1 MIGPVS
7 SGRSYIM
14 LFIKQ
19 LLKYVLAFLGL
30 SGLALALWMVIYM
43 IRPLPMQSETIGMQ
57 VPAGASVRAI
67 ADQLVSAGVLNEPY
81 SFLLAVRLTGS
92 SSQLQAGDYAFNAP
106 LQALALIDL
115 LKHGTFDQF
124 KLQLTEGKT
133 FADFRQKLAQMPGIR
148 HDTLNMSDSE
158 LMQAVSGEA
167 VAPEGWFF
175 PDTYFMD
182 KQASDLEVYK
192 RAYQKM
198 VKYLEAAWESR
209 QPGLPYKTAYEAL
222 IMASI
227 VEKETGVETERPQI
241 AGVFV
246 NRLRLGMRLQ
256 TDPTVIYGMGSRYHG
271 NITRNDLQTDTPY
284 NTYTR
289 SGLPPTPIA
298 LPGLASIQAAL
309 HPAQTKA
316 LYFVANGQGR
326 HVFTNSLDEHNR
338 AVRAYQ
344 LKKH

>member
-1 MIGPVS
+1 MQ
-7 SGRSYIM
+7 
-14 LFIKQ
+14 FIRQ
-19 LLKYVLAFLGL
+19 CLKYVAALLGL
-30 SGLALALWMVIYM
+30 GGLMLTLWLVIFT
-43 IRPLPMQSETIGMQ
+43 IRPLPMSSETIGIQ
-57 VPAGASVRAI
+57 IPAGASVRSI
-67 ADQLVSAGVLNEPY
+67 ADQLVTAGILREPY
-81 SFLLAVRLTGS
+81 SFLAIVKLSGS
-92 SSQLQAGDYAFNAP
+92 GSRLQAGDYAFNAP
-106 LQALALIDL
+106 LQVLGLIDL
-115 LKHGTFDQF
+115 LQHGTFDQF

-148 HDTLNMSDSE
+148 HDTLNMSDME
-158 LMQAVSGEA
+158 LMQLVSGELTP
-167 VAPEGWFF
+167 PEGWFF
-175 PDTYFMD
+175 PDTYFID
-182 KQASDLEVYK
+182 TQSSDIDLYK

-198 VKYLEAAWESR
+198 QQYLSAAWETR
-209 QPGLPYKTAYEAL
+209 QAGLPYRSPYEAL

-256 TDPTVIYGMGSRYHG
+256 TDPTVIYGMGNRYQG
-271 NITRNDLQTDTPY
+271 NITRRDLLTDTPY

-298 LPGLASIQAAL
+298 MPGLASIQAAL
-309 HPAQTKA
+309 HPANTKA

-326 HVFTNSLDEHNR
+326 HVFTNSLEEHNK
-338 AVRAYQ
+338 AVRTYQ

>member
-1 MIGPVS
+1 
-7 SGRSYIM
+7 M
-14 LFIKQ
+14 LKKSF
-19 LLKYVLAFLGL
+19 KYALAIVGS
-30 SGLALALWMVIYM
+30 SGLALALWIVIYM
-43 IRPLPMQSETIGMQ
+43 IRPLPMAAETIGMQ
-57 VPAGASVRAI
+57 IPAGASVRGI
-67 ADQLVSAGVLNEPY
+67 ADQLVSAGVLSEPY
-81 SFLLAVRLTGS
+81 SFLLVVKLTGS
-92 SSQLQAGDYAFNAP
+92 GSRLQAGDYALNAP
-106 LQALALIDL
+106 LQVLGLIDL

-148 HDTLNMSDSE
+148 HETLNLSDME
-158 LMQAVSGEA
+158 LMQLVSGEA

-175 PDTYFMD
+175 PDTYFID
-182 KQASDLEVYK
+182 SNSSDIDMYK

-198 VKYLEAAWESR
+198 QKYLAAAWETR
-209 QPGLPYKTAYEAL
+209 QSGLPYKTPYEAL
-222 IMASI
+222 VMASI
-227 VEKETGVETERPQI
+227 VEKETGVEVERPQI

-256 TDPTVIYGMGSRYHG
+256 TDPTVIYGMGSRYQG
-271 NITRNDLQTDTPY
+271 NITRRDLLTDTPY

-309 HPAQTKA
+309 HPANTRA

-326 HVFTNSLDEHNR
+326 HVFTSTLEEHNK

>member
-1 MIGPVS
+1 
-7 SGRSYIM
+7 M
-14 LFIKQ
+14 LKKSF
-19 LLKYVLAFLGL
+19 KYALAIVGS
-30 SGLALALWMVIYM
+30 SGLALALWIVIYM
-43 IRPLPMQSETIGMQ
+43 IRPLPMAAETIGMQ
-57 VPAGASVRAI
+57 IPAGASVRGI
-67 ADQLVSAGVLNEPY
+67 ADQLVSAGVLSEPY
-81 SFLLAVRLTGS
+81 SFLLVVKLTGS
-92 SSQLQAGDYAFNAP
+92 GSRLQAGDYALNAP
-106 LQALALIDL
+106 LQVLGLIDL

-148 HDTLNMSDSE
+148 HETLNLSDME
-158 LMQAVSGEA
+158 LMQLVSGEA

-175 PDTYFMD
+175 PDTYFID
-182 KQASDLEVYK
+182 SNSSDIDMYK

-198 VKYLEAAWESR
+198 QKYLAAAWETR
-209 QPGLPYKTAYEAL
+209 QSGLPYKTPYEAL
-222 IMASI
+222 VMASI
-227 VEKETGVETERPQI
+227 VEKETGVEVERPQI

-256 TDPTVIYGMGSRYHG
+256 TDPTVIYGMGNRYQG
-271 NITRNDLQTDTPY
+271 NITRRDLLTDTPY

-309 HPAQTKA
+309 HPANTRA

-326 HVFTNSLDEHNR
+326 HVFTSTLEEHNK

>member
-1 MIGPVS
+1 
-7 SGRSYIM
+7 M
-14 LFIKQ
+14 LFIKRFFQ
-19 LLKYVLAFLGL
+19 YSLALLGL
-30 SGLALALWMVIYM
+30 TTLALAIWIVIFL
-43 IRPLPMQSETIGMQ
+43 IRPLPMASETIGMQ
-57 VPAGASVRAI
+57 IPAGASVRAI
-67 ADQLVSAGVLNEPY
+67 ADQLVASGVLTEPY
-81 SFLLAVRLTGS
+81 SFLLVVKLTGS
-92 SSQLQAGDYAFNAP
+92 ANKLQAGDYAFNTP
-106 LQALALIDL
+106 LQVMGLIDV

-148 HDTLNMSDSE
+148 HDTLMLSDQE
-158 LMQAVSGEA
+158 LMQQVSGQND
-167 VAPEGWFF
+167 APEGWFF
-175 PDTYFMD
+175 PDTYFLD
-182 KQASDLEVYK
+182 AQSSDLDLYK

-198 VKYLEAAWESR
+198 VQHLNQAWEQR
-209 QPGLPYKTAYEAL
+209 ALGLPYRTMYEAL

-227 VEKETGVETERPQI
+227 VEKETGVEEERPQI

-246 NRLRLGMRLQ
+246 NRLRKGMRLQ
-256 TDPTVIYGMGSRYHG
+256 TDPTVIYGMGTRYRG
-271 NITRNDLQTDTPY
+271 NISKKDLLADTPY

-309 HPAQTKA
+309 HPANTNA

-326 HVFTNSLDEHNR
+326 HVFTATLEAHNQ

-344 LKKH
+344 LKK

>member
-1 MIGPVS
+1 
-7 SGRSYIM
+7 M

-19 LLKYVLAFLGL
+19 CLKYGAALLGL
-30 SGLALALWMVIYM
+30 GGLALGIWMVIFM
-43 IRPLPMQSETIGMQ
+43 IRPLPMVSETIGLQ
-57 VPAGASVRAI
+57 IPAGASVRGI
-67 ADQLVSAGVLNEPY
+67 ADQLVAAGVLTEPY
-81 SFLLAVRLTGS
+81 SFLLLVRVTGS
-92 SSQLQAGDYAFNAP
+92 GSQLQAGDYALNTP
-106 LQALALIDL
+106 LQPWSLLDI

-133 FADFRQKLAQMPGIR
+133 FTDLRQKMAQLPGIR
-148 HDTLNMSDSE
+148 HDTVMLSDSE
-158 LMQAVSGEA
+158 LMKLVTGEYQH
-167 VAPEGWFF
+167 PEGWFF
-175 PDTYFMD
+175 PDTYFLNA
-182 KQASDLEVYK
+182 QSSDLDLYK

-198 VKYLEAAWESR
+198 LQHLTTAWESR
-209 QPGLPYKTAYEAL
+209 EAGLPYHSMYEAL
-222 IMASI
+222 VMASI
-227 VEKETGVETERPQI
+227 VEKETGVEEERPQI

-246 NRLRLGMRLQ
+246 NRLRKGMRLQ
-256 TDPTVIYGMGSRYHG
+256 TDPTVIYGMGTRYRG
-271 NITRNDLQTDTPY
+271 NITKKDLLTDTPY

-309 HPAQTKA
+309 HPAQTNA

-326 HVFTNSLDEHNR
+326 HVFTSSLDAHNQ

>member
-1 MIGPVS
+1 
-7 SGRSYIM
+7 M
-14 LFIKQ
+14 LKKSF
-19 LLKYVLAFLGL
+19 KYALAIVGS
-30 SGLALALWMVIYM
+30 SGLALALWIVIYM
-43 IRPLPMQSETIGMQ
+43 IRPLPMAAETIGMQ
-57 VPAGASVRAI
+57 IPAGASVRGI
-67 ADQLVSAGVLNEPY
+67 ADQLVSAGVLSEPY
-81 SFLLAVRLTGS
+81 SFLLVVKLTGS
-92 SSQLQAGDYAFNAP
+92 GSRLQAGDYALNAP
-106 LQALALIDL
+106 LQVLGLIDL

-148 HDTLNMSDSE
+148 HETLNLSDIE
-158 LMQAVSGEA
+158 LMQLVSGEA

-175 PDTYFMD
+175 PDTYFID
-182 KQASDLEVYK
+182 SNSSDIDMYK

-198 VKYLEAAWESR
+198 QKYLAAAWETR
-209 QPGLPYKTAYEAL
+209 QSGLPYKTPYEAL
-222 IMASI
+222 VMASI
-227 VEKETGVETERPQI
+227 VEKETGVEVERPQI

-256 TDPTVIYGMGSRYHG
+256 TDPTVIYGMGSRYQG
-271 NITRNDLQTDTPY
+271 NITRRDLLTDTPY

-309 HPAQTKA
+309 HPANTRA

-326 HVFTNSLDEHNR
+326 HVFTSTLEEHNK

>member
-1 MIGPVS
+1 M
-7 SGRSYIM
+7 M
-14 LFIKQ
+14 LKKSF
-19 LLKYVLAFLGL
+19 KYGLAIVGL
-30 SGLALALWMVIYM
+30 SGLALALWLVIYM
-43 IRPLPMQSETIGMQ
+43 IRPLPMAAETIGMQ
-57 VPAGASVRAI
+57 IPAGASVRGI
-67 ADQLVSAGVLNEPY
+67 ADQLVSAGVLSEPY
-81 SFLLAVRLTGS
+81 SFLLVVKLTGS
-92 SSQLQAGDYAFNAP
+92 GSRLQAGDYALNAP
-106 LQALALIDL
+106 LQVLGLIDL

-148 HDTLNMSDSE
+148 HETLNLSDTE
-158 LMQAVSGEA
+158 LMQLVSGEA

-175 PDTYFMD
+175 PDTYFID
-182 KQASDLEVYK
+182 SQSSDVDLYK

-198 VKYLEAAWESR
+198 QKYLAAAWETR
-209 QPGLPYKTAYEAL
+209 QSGLPYKTPYEAL
-222 IMASI
+222 VMASI
-227 VEKETGVETERPQI
+227 VEKETGVEVERPQI

-256 TDPTVIYGMGSRYHG
+256 TDPTVIYGMGSRYRG
-271 NITRNDLQTDTPY
+271 NITRRDLLTDTPY

-309 HPAQTKA
+309 HPANTRA

-326 HVFTNSLDEHNR
+326 HVFTSTLEDHNK

>member
-1 MIGPVS
+1 
-7 SGRSYIM
+7 M
-14 LFIKQ
+14 LFIKKC
-19 LLKYVLAFLGL
+19 LKYGAAVLGIL
-30 SGLALALWMVIYM
+30 GLALAIWLVIFM
-43 IRPLPMQSETIGMQ
+43 IRPLPMTSETIGMQ
-57 VPAGASVRAI
+57 IPAGASVRGI
-67 ADQLVSAGVLNEPY
+67 ADQLVTAGVLREPY
-81 SFLLAVRLTGS
+81 SFLAVIKLTGNGS
-92 SSQLQAGDYAFNAP
+92 RLQAGDYAFNAP
-106 LQALALIDL
+106 LQVLGLIDL

-133 FADFRQKLAQMPGIR
+133 FADFRAKLAQMPGIR
-148 HDTLNMSDSE
+148 HDTVNLSDME
-158 LMQAVSGEA
+158 LMQLVSGEST
-167 VAPEGWFF
+167 APEGWFF
-175 PDTYFMD
+175 PDTYFID
-182 KQASDLEVYK
+182 SQSSDLDLYK

-198 VKYLEAAWESR
+198 TQYLTAAWETR
-209 QPGLPYKTAYEAL
+209 QSGLPYKTPYEAL

-227 VEKETGVETERPQI
+227 VEKETGVEVERPQI

-271 NITRNDLQTDTPY
+271 NITRRDLLTDTPF

-289 SGLPPTPIA
+289 NGLPPTPIA

-309 HPAQTKA
+309 HPANTKA

-326 HVFTNSLDEHNR
+326 HVFTTTLEEHNK

>member
-1 MIGPVS
+1 
-7 SGRSYIM
+7 M

-19 LLKYVLAFLGL
+19 CVKYGVAALVLGAV
-30 SGLALALWMVIYM
+30 ALAVWMVIFM
-43 IRPLPMQSETIGMQ
+43 IRPLPMASETIGLQ
-57 VPAGASVRAI
+57 IPAGASVRGI
-67 ADQLVSAGVLNEPY
+67 ADQLVAAGVLTEPY
-81 SFLLAVRLTGS
+81 SFLLTVKVTGS
-92 SSQLQAGDYAFNAP
+92 GGQLQAGDYALNTP
-106 LQALALIDL
+106 LQVMSLIDI

-124 KLQLTEGKT
+124 KLQLIEGKT

-148 HDTLNMSDSE
+148 HDTVMLSDSE
-158 LMQAVSGEA
+158 LMQQISGQSMH
-167 VAPEGWFF
+167 PEGWFF
-175 PDTYFMD
+175 PDTYFLD
-182 KQASDLEVYK
+182 AQSSDADLYK

-198 VKYLEAAWESR
+198 AQHLLAAWEAR
-209 QPGLPYKTAYEAL
+209 EAGLPYRSMYEAL
-222 IMASI
+222 VMASI
-227 VEKETGVETERPQI
+227 VEKETGVEEERPQI

-246 NRLRLGMRLQ
+246 NRLRKGMRLQ
-256 TDPTVIYGMGSRYHG
+256 TDPTVIYGMGTRYRG
-271 NITRNDLQTDTPY
+271 NITKKDLLTDTAY

-309 HPAQTKA
+309 HPAKTNA

-326 HVFTNSLDEHNR
+326 HVFTSTLEAHNQ

>member
-1 MIGPVS
+1 
-7 SGRSYIM
+7 
-14 LFIKQ
+14 L
-19 LLKYVLAFLGL
+19 
-30 SGLALALWMVIYM
+30 
-43 IRPLPMQSETIGMQ
+43 Q
-57 VPAGASVRAI
+57 VMG
-67 ADQLVSAGVLNEPY
+67 
-81 SFLLAVRLTGS
+81 
-92 SSQLQAGDYAFNAP
+92 
-106 LQALALIDL
+106 LIDV

-148 HDTLNMSDSE
+148 HDTLMLSDQE
-158 LMQAVSGEA
+158 LMQQVSGQND
-167 VAPEGWFF
+167 APEGWFF
-175 PDTYFMD
+175 PDTYFLD
-182 KQASDLEVYK
+182 AQSSDLDLYK

-198 VKYLEAAWESR
+198 VQHLNQAWEQR
-209 QPGLPYKTAYEAL
+209 ALGLPYRTMYEAL

-227 VEKETGVETERPQI
+227 VEKETGVEEERPQI

-246 NRLRLGMRLQ
+246 NRLRKGMRLQ
-256 TDPTVIYGMGSRYHG
+256 TDPTVIYGMGTRYRG
-271 NITRNDLQTDTPY
+271 NISKKDLLADTPY

-309 HPAQTKA
+309 HPANTNA

-326 HVFTNSLDEHNR
+326 HVFTATLEAHNQ

-344 LKKH
+344 LKK

>member
-1 MIGPVS
+1 
-7 SGRSYIM
+7 M
-14 LFIKQ
+14 LKKSF
-19 LLKYVLAFLGL
+19 KYVLAIVGL
-30 SGLALALWMVIYM
+30 SGLALALWIVIYM
-43 IRPLPMQSETIGMQ
+43 IRPLPMAAETIGMQ
-57 VPAGASVRAI
+57 IPAGASVRGI
-67 ADQLVSAGVLNEPY
+67 ADQLVTAGVLSEPY
-81 SFLLAVRLTGS
+81 SFLLVVKLTGS
-92 SSQLQAGDYAFNAP
+92 GSRLQAGDYALNAP
-106 LQALALIDL
+106 LQVLGLIDL

-133 FADFRQKLAQMPGIR
+133 FADLRQKLAQMPGIR
-148 HDTLNMSDSE
+148 HETLNLSDIE
-158 LMQAVSGEA
+158 LMQLVSGEA

-175 PDTYFMD
+175 PDTYFID
-182 KQASDLEVYK
+182 SQSSDVDMYK

-198 VKYLEAAWESR
+198 QKYLAAAWETR
-209 QPGLPYKTAYEAL
+209 QSGLPYKTPYEAL
-222 IMASI
+222 VMASI
-227 VEKETGVETERPQI
+227 VEKETGVEVERPQI

-271 NITRNDLQTDTPY
+271 NITRRDLLTDTPY

-309 HPAQTKA
+309 HPANTRA

-326 HVFTNSLDEHNR
+326 HVFTSTLEEHNK